1 MYIYLLKQVLKQSQ
15 PLTIVFHIIHSFNHF
30 IPFSLQ
36 VLILAFLVL
45 HLLGFMGLAGIK
57 LSAIPAV
64 TLVIAV
70 GIGMEFVVHVCVVS
84 IDVFSRNFFYQM
96 QEKTFS

>member
-1 MYIYLLKQVLKQSQ
+1 
-15 PLTIVFHIIHSFNHF
+15 
-30 IPFSLQ
+30 
-36 VLILAFLVL
+36 
-45 HLLGFMGLAGIK
+45 MGLAGIK

-96 QEKTFS
+96 QENHSVEYRLCNPIKIDINITIFYQA